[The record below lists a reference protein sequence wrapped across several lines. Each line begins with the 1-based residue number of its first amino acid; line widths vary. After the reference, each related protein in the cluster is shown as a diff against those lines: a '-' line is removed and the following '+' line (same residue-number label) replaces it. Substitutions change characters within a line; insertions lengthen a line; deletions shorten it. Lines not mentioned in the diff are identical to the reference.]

1 VIKLKG
7 KKIIII
13 ALVIVAAGV
22 AWYFLKGG
30 NGAGVGSLTQ
40 KFSEKSPFTG
50 SLKAAVALG
59 VPMKCTYTENGNEY
73 SGIIKGKM
81 YKGNIVMQDG
91 TEGTVLMKDDCVYT
105 WSDIEKQG
113 TKFCFDSED
122 FEDTGDVGES
132 EDADMWDQSG
142 EDNPIDYVCYPTVV
156 TNAEFNLPSGIEFM
170 DLGAMMNNTDFS
182 Y

>member
-1 VIKLKG
+1 MIILKG
-7 KKIIII
+7 KKSIIVVV
-13 ALVIVAAGV
+13 LVIVAAGV
-22 AWYFLKGG
+22 GWFFLKGG
-30 NGAGVGSLTQ
+30 GGVGSLTQ

-91 TEGTVLMKDDCVYT
+91 TEGSVLMKDDCVYT
-105 WSDIEKQG
+105 WSDIENQG

-122 FEDTGDVGES
+122 FEDAEGG

-170 DLGAMMNNTDFS
+170 DIGAMMNNTDFS